1 MEKSII
7 AQNHGSLCHCITNP
21 NTFKLLSLT
30 RSLMFLLPNHF
41 CCLSIALLVGLY
53 YLRQYC
59 QTRSPQ
65 SLAEKGYCFAN
76 VGSNVSLYT
85 DLKSTVC
92 LGTILH
98 RVCKSNLPAVFSCSS
113 PLVILISRAILLI
126 DFRLFSWGLFLFVLF
141 SIYGVRPNLASH
153 YSIHPLR
160 KSYNHFAVGCF
171 FFFFL
176 PFANRHEQITGRKD
190 KPLWKEWIFGTKK
203 IRKMY
208 QGSRGG
214 DSDYKE
220 KICPQMPLGKS
231 QISVYKL

>member
-30 RSLMFLLPNHF
+30 WSLMFLLPNHF

-92 LGTILH
+92 LGSILH

-160 KSYNHFAVGCF
+160 KSYNHFDVGCF
-171 FFFFL
+171 FFFAFC
-176 PFANRHEQITGRKD
+176 K
-190 KPLWKEWIFGTKK
+190 
-203 IRKMY
+203 
-208 QGSRGG
+208 
-214 DSDYKE
+214 
-220 KICPQMPLGKS
+220 
-231 QISVYKL
+231 